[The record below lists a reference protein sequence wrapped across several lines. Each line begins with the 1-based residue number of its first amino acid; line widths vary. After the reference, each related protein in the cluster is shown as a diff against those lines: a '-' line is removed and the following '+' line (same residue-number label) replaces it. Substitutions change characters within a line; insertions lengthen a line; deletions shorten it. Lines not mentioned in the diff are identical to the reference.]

1 MKKSGSHDDLS
12 VKEEY
17 LCPLDLYVHV
27 PRCSSISGGTYRM
40 LREPRKPF
48 LFYIGEEL
56 QRRHIFTK
64 KKNEVASRPKSRV
77 SEF

>member
-1 MKKSGSHDDLS
+1 MKKSGSHGDLS

-17 LCPLDLYVHV
+17 LCPLDLCVHLS
-27 PRCSSISGGTYRM
+27 RCSSISGGMYKV

-64 KKNEVASRPKSRV
+64 KKKKKMR
-77 SEF
+77 